1 LAFETRMRRRRR
13 RRRRRMR
20 NWSMEDI
27 DEEDTE

>member
-1 LAFETRMRRRRR
+1 MRRRRR